1 MGRRTE
7 VFQKDSVFHIY
18 NRGCNKSKIFFEEE
32 NYEFLINKV
41 RKYSK
46 EFDISVIAYC
56 LMPNHYH
63 FILKQ
68 NSEMGLNKCVQNIF
82 NSYTKAINKRYKRS
96 GTLFE
101 GKFKANEIFEDST
114 ILEVCRYVRRNPLE
128 AGLVKNLEDWQYSNY
143 LEWIRLRNG
152 DLCDEEFIA
161 NNFPNPHDYKKYVLD
176 YYSTKQMLKKLKKYV
191 ES

>member
-7 VFQKDSVFHIY
+7 VFQKDSVFHVY
-18 NRGCNKSKIFFEEE
+18 NRGCNKSKIFIEEE
-32 NYEFLINKV
+32 NYVFLINKV

-68 NSEMGLNKCVQNIF
+68 NGELGLNKCVQNIF
-82 NSYTKAINKRYKRS
+82 NSYAKAINKRYKRS

-101 GKFKANEIFEDST
+101 GKFKANEIYEDT
-114 ILEVCRYVRRNPLE
+114 TVLEVCRYVHRNPLE

-143 LEWIRLRNG
+143 PEWIRLRNG

-176 YYSTKQMLKKLKKYV
+176 YYSTKQMLKELKKHIT
-191 ES
+191 